1 MSRHARHLAAVTIM
15 DIGIVC
21 QKASTG
27 GWRYAL
33 MLACALKRTVPRA
46 SVTVH
51 CRARRLP
58 PGGLAT
64 LQAAGVEV
72 ARLPRPPLSR
82 SPWPLTPKQFT
93 GLKAVDKG
101 CNFLRQRWKEVTRE
115 RCSQRLA
122 RSLARHDIVH
132 FAWPYD
138 LDPPPLAVP
147 MSFIPHDFIYTHEFG
162 VANYRQQDWIAV
174 KEAHARWLA
183 SATPIVSSDF
193 IAGELRRAFPDY
205 RGAVDVVYLS
215 SLNPMPETGIVP
227 TAVEEV
233 RRRFQLPARFML
245 CPNNVMPH
253 KNLAGAIAALWHVRR
268 AGDDVKLVVC
278 GVETEGIR
286 ARVASPLYAD
296 RTDSQTEWDV
306 RGLGL
311 VSDADVLA
319 LMGAA
324 ALVINPSLC
333 EAGTGSGLDAW
344 GCGCPVALSDI
355 PAFRDQVRFLGTHAE
370 FFDPRDPRDI
380 ARAVLRVL
388 SDKEGFAC
396 RVEESRAAITR
407 YGWDEVARRY
417 CTVFEQMLGGSAS
430 GDT

>member
-1 MSRHARHLAAVTIM
+1 M

-33 MLACALKRTVPRA
+33 MLACALKRTSLRPR
-46 SVTVH
+46 VTLH

-58 PGGLAT
+58 PGGLAA

-72 ARLPRPPLSR
+72 ARLPRSPLPR
-82 SPWPLTPKQFT
+82 SPWPLTPKRFT
-93 GLKAVDKG
+93 GLKAVDRG
-101 CNFLRQRWKEVTRE
+101 CNVLRQRWKEATRE
-115 RCSQRLA
+115 RRTLSLA
-122 RSLARHDIVH
+122 RSLAHHDIVH

-138 LDPPPLAVP
+138 LDPPPLTVP

-162 VANYRQQDWIAV
+162 VANYQHRAWLATR
-174 KEAHARWLA
+174 EAHERWLA
-183 SATPIVSSDF
+183 SATPIVSSEF
-193 IAGELRRAFPDY
+193 IAGELRRTFPEY
-205 RGAVDVVYLS
+205 RGTVDVVYLS
-215 SLNPMPETGIVP
+215 SLNPIPDGGVVP
-227 TAVEEV
+227 AAVEEV
-233 RRRFQLPARFML
+233 RRRFALPARFML

-253 KNLAGAIAALWHVRR
+253 KNLAGAIAALWHVRQ

-296 RTDSQTEWDV
+296 RTDSQTDWDV
-306 RGLGL
+306 LGLGL

-319 LMGAA
+319 LMRAA
-324 ALVINPSLC
+324 SLVLNPSLC
-333 EAGTGSGLDAW
+333 EAGSGSGLDAW

-355 PAFRDQVRFLGTHAE
+355 PAFRDQVRFLGTRAE

-380 ARAVLRVL
+380 ARIVGRMLADPERLAR
-388 SDKEGFAC
+388 EAQ
-396 RVEESRAAITR
+396 ESQAAIAA
-407 YGWDEVARRY
+407 YGWDEVATRY
-417 CTVFEQMLGGSAS
+417 RAVFERMLGGSAPRGAQLQGRMS
-430 GDT
+430 G

>member
-1 MSRHARHLAAVTIM
+1 M

-33 MLACALKRTVPRA
+33 MLACALKRQSSR
-46 SVTVH
+46 SRVTVH
-51 CRARRLP
+51 YRARRLP
-58 PGGLAT
+58 SGGLAA
-64 LQAAGVEV
+64 LRSAGVDV
-72 ARLPRPPLSR
+72 VRLPRLPLQR
-82 SPWPLTPKQFT
+82 SPWPLAPKRFT
-93 GLKAVDKG
+93 GLKAIDKG
-101 CNFLRQRWKEVTRE
+101 CNFLRQRWQEVARE
-115 RCSQRLA
+115 HRSQSLA
-122 RSLARHDIVH
+122 RSLDRHDVVH

-138 LDPPPLAVP
+138 LDPLPLTVP

-162 VANYRQQDWIAV
+162 VANYQQRDWLATRQ
-174 KEAHARWLA
+174 AHERWLA

-193 IAGELRRAFPDY
+193 IAGELQRTFPEYRRPL
-205 RGAVDVVYLS
+205 DVVYLS
-215 SLNPMPETGIVP
+215 SLNPPPDEGITP
-227 TAVEEV
+227 AAVEDV
-233 RRRFQLPARFML
+233 RRRFELPARFML

-253 KNLAGAIAALWHVRR
+253 KNLAGAIAALWHVRQ
-268 AGDDVKLVVC
+268 AGNDVKLIVC

-286 ARVASPLYAD
+286 ATVASPLYAD
-296 RTDSQTEWDV
+296 RTDSQTDWDM

-319 LMGAA
+319 LMRAA

-333 EAGTGSGLDAW
+333 EAGSGSGLDAW

-380 ARAVLRVL
+380 ARAVLRVF
-388 SDKEGFAC
+388 SDKEGVA
-396 RVEESRAAITR
+396 RHVEESRAAVAR
-407 YGWDEVARRY
+407 YGWDEVATRY
-417 CTVFEQMLGGSAS
+417 RAVFERMLGGSAS
-430 GDT
+430 CGA

>member
-1 MSRHARHLAAVTIM
+1 M

-33 MLACALKRTVPRA
+33 MLACALKRQSSR
-46 SVTVH
+46 SRVTVH
-51 CRARRLP
+51 YRARRLP

-64 LQAAGVEV
+64 LQSAGVEV
-72 ARLPRPPLSR
+72 ARLPRLPLQR
-82 SPWPLTPKQFT
+82 SPWPLTPKRFT
-93 GLKAVDKG
+93 GLKAIDKG
-101 CNFLRQRWKEVTRE
+101 CNFLRQRWKEATRGH
-115 RCSQRLA
+115 RSHSLA
-122 RSLARHDIVH
+122 RSLAYHDVVH

-138 LDPPPLAVP
+138 LDPPPLTVP

-162 VANYRQQDWIAV
+162 VANYQQRDWLATRQ
-174 KEAHARWLA
+174 AHERWLA

-193 IAGELRRAFPDY
+193 IAGELQRTFPESRRPL
-205 RGAVDVVYLS
+205 DVVYLS
-215 SLNPMPETGIVP
+215 SLNPMPETGIAPAV
-227 TAVEEV
+227 VEEV
-233 RRRFQLPARFML
+233 RRRFELPARFML

-253 KNLAGAIAALWHVRR
+253 KNLAGAIAALWHVRQ
-268 AGDDVKLVVC
+268 AGNDVKLIVC

-286 ARVASPLYAD
+286 ATVASPLYAD
-296 RTDSQTEWDV
+296 RTDSQTDWDM

-319 LMGAA
+319 LMRAA

-333 EAGTGSGLDAW
+333 EAGSGSGLDAW

-380 ARAVLRVL
+380 ARAVLRVF
-388 SDKEGFAC
+388 SDKEGVA
-396 RVEESRAAITR
+396 RHVEESRAAVAR
-407 YGWDEVARRY
+407 YGWDEVATRY
-417 CTVFEQMLGGSAS
+417 RAVFERMLGGSAS
-430 GDT
+430 CGA

>member
-1 MSRHARHLAAVTIM
+1 M

-33 MLACALKRTVPRA
+33 MLACALKRQSSR
-46 SVTVH
+46 SRVTVH

-64 LQAAGVEV
+64 LQSAGVEV
-72 ARLPRPPLSR
+72 ARLPRPPMPC
-82 SPWPLTPKQFT
+82 SPWPIKPKRFV

-101 CNFLRQRWKEVTRE
+101 FNVLRQRWKEATRE
-115 RCSQRLA
+115 HRSHSLA
-122 RSLARHDIVH
+122 RSLAHHDVVH

-138 LDPPPLAVP
+138 LDPPPLTVP

-162 VANYRQQDWIAV
+162 VANYQQRAWLATRH
-174 KEAHARWLA
+174 AHERWLA

-193 IAGELRRAFPDY
+193 IAGELRRTFPNY
-205 RGAVDVVYLS
+205 QGSVDVVYLS
-215 SLNPMPETGIVP
+215 SLNPMPETGIAPAV
-227 TAVEEV
+227 VEEV
-233 RRRFQLPARFML
+233 RRRFELPARFML

-253 KNLAGAIAALWHVRR
+253 KNLASAIAALWHVRQ
-268 AGDDVKLVVC
+268 AGDDVKLIVC

-286 ARVASPLYAD
+286 ATVASPLYAD
-296 RTDSQTEWDV
+296 RTDSQTDWDM

-319 LMGAA
+319 LMRAA

-333 EAGTGSGLDAW
+333 EAGSGSGLDAW

-355 PAFRDQVRFLGTHAE
+355 PAFRDQVRFLGTRAE
-370 FFDPRDPRDI
+370 FFDPHDPRDI
-380 ARAVLRVL
+380 ARTV
-388 SDKEGFAC
+388 C
-396 RVEESRAAITR
+396 RMLADSERLARDAEESRAAIAR
-407 YGWDEVARRY
+407 YGWNEVATRY
-417 CTVFEQMLGGSAS
+417 HAVFERMLGGSVPHGNATQGRMS
-430 GDT
+430 G

>member
-1 MSRHARHLAAVTIM
+1 M

-33 MLACALKRTVPRA
+33 MLACALKRQSSR
-46 SVTVH
+46 SRVTVH
-51 CRARRLP
+51 YRARRLP
-58 PGGLAT
+58 PGGLAA
-64 LQAAGVEV
+64 LQSAGVEV
-72 ARLPRPPLSR
+72 ARLPRPPMPC
-82 SPWPLTPKQFT
+82 SPWPIKPKRFV

-101 CNFLRQRWKEVTRE
+101 FNVLRQRWKEATRGH
-115 RCSQRLA
+115 RSHSLA
-122 RSLARHDIVH
+122 RSLAHHDVVH

-138 LDPPPLAVP
+138 LDPPPLTVP

-162 VANYRQQDWIAV
+162 VANYQQRDWLATRQ
-174 KEAHARWLA
+174 AHERWLA

-193 IAGELRRAFPDY
+193 IAGELQRTFPEYRRPL
-205 RGAVDVVYLS
+205 DVVYLS
-215 SLNPMPETGIVP
+215 SLNPMPETGIAPAV
-227 TAVEEV
+227 VEEV
-233 RRRFQLPARFML
+233 RRRFELPARFIL

-253 KNLAGAIAALWHVRR
+253 KNLAGAIAALWHVRQ
-268 AGDDVKLVVC
+268 AGDDVKLIVC

-286 ARVASPLYAD
+286 ATVASPLYAD
-296 RTDSQTEWDV
+296 RTDSQTDWDM

-319 LMGAA
+319 LMRAA

-333 EAGTGSGLDAW
+333 EAGSGSGLDAW

-370 FFDPRDPRDI
+370 FFDPRNPRDI
-380 ARAVLRVL
+380 ARAVLRVF
-388 SDKEGFAC
+388 SDKEGVA
-396 RVEESRAAITR
+396 RHVEESRAAVAR
-407 YGWDEVARRY
+407 YGWDEVATRY
-417 CTVFEQMLGGSAS
+417 RAVFERMLGGSAS
-430 GDT
+430 CGA